1 MQKALIKMQFAVFLP
16 KGGRVGQSKAEQELL
31 QFLLSLYPYW
41 GGGTEEG
48 KLEQHTFFKVS
59 RLILLISPFKGAR
72 ATWKL
77 LPWVLRCRSH
87 ILFILL
93 INVTLWLC

>member
-16 KGGRVGQSKAEQELL
+16 KGGRAEQELL

-48 KLEQHTFFKVS
+48 KLGQHTFFKVS

-87 ILFILL
+87 ILFVLL